1 MEGSICAPLLAESDT
16 ENNIISTHN
25 VASVSD
31 ADTVI
36 NTNNTNSSQIEGSLL
51 FRTFSEHS
59 KMLKERSLF
68 PADLGES
75 DLKGLFTD
83 SHCHVCEASLLF
95 ESQRI
100 AHYEGKKHAQK
111 VRLYVQTKKDEKRSK
126 DFQRGITMD
135 KDRFCEL
142 CSMVFSSPVV
152 ARSHYDGKVHA
163 KNLRKQ
169 ALYPTTQPADTLSQR
184 GPGLAIAGPL
194 QASGIDQGMVE
205 EGGKGPQNTSETVD
219 LSDPNKHCRLCAASF
234 NNPHMAQQHYAG
246 RKHQRNHSRQQ
257 LLKDLG
263 EDPAQANSFTC
274 PVCNIKLDSVEMY
287 HAHMQGN
294 KHQIKEKKVVDLC
307 KSQKKVYDSFADE
320 LADYIHVQ
328 KARGIAPKT
337 SFGATGEEEEGEGEA
352 NLGKVDGQNKTTLVL
367 PPSSRPPLPL
377 TSLPLHPAAAFYP
390 PPLWCPPYQPPPTHF
405 GFKGGTYE
413 QTAWG
418 HAFPQGFLPGSAPAG
433 FIGWPKARGRGKEC
447 SSSSSSYTS
456 SSSCSSDSSDSSDSD
471 YRHRERKRRKRK
483 MRKERGRRAREE
495 DSEERKRRRGKSL
508 RDDDTEGRRGRE
520 HDEEAEE
527 ESKRKRKRLHY
538 SSRSH
543 REGHRAKKRRE
554 EDEDK
559 EGRKE
564 EKEESTEERVGG
576 GEEKEVHIQAEIQEE
591 MEEREQAKETKAKH
605 RKDKKK
611 TKEKVDTRTEEE
623 KLWDES
629 IIGL

>member
-1 MEGSICAPLLAESDT
+1 
-16 ENNIISTHN
+16 
-25 VASVSD
+25 
-31 ADTVI
+31 
-36 NTNNTNSSQIEGSLL
+36 
-51 FRTFSEHS
+51 
-59 KMLKERSLF
+59 MLKERSLF

-169 ALYPTTQPADTLSQR
+169 ALYPTTQPADILSQR

>member
-1 MEGSICAPLLAESDT
+1 
-16 ENNIISTHN
+16 
-25 VASVSD
+25 
-31 ADTVI
+31 
-36 NTNNTNSSQIEGSLL
+36 
-51 FRTFSEHS
+51 
-59 KMLKERSLF
+59 
-68 PADLGES
+68 
-75 DLKGLFTD
+75 
-83 SHCHVCEASLLF
+83 
-95 ESQRI
+95 
-100 AHYEGKKHAQK
+100 
-111 VRLYVQTKKDEKRSK
+111 
-126 DFQRGITMD
+126 MD

-263 EDPAQANSFTC
+263 EDPAQANSFTF

>member
-1 MEGSICAPLLAESDT
+1 
-16 ENNIISTHN
+16 
-25 VASVSD
+25 
-31 ADTVI
+31 
-36 NTNNTNSSQIEGSLL
+36 
-51 FRTFSEHS
+51 
-59 KMLKERSLF
+59 
-68 PADLGES
+68 
-75 DLKGLFTD
+75 
-83 SHCHVCEASLLF
+83 
-95 ESQRI
+95 
-100 AHYEGKKHAQK
+100 
-111 VRLYVQTKKDEKRSK
+111 
-126 DFQRGITMD
+126 
-135 KDRFCEL
+135 
-142 CSMVFSSPVV
+142 
-152 ARSHYDGKVHA
+152 
-163 KNLRKQ
+163 
-169 ALYPTTQPADTLSQR
+169 
-184 GPGLAIAGPL
+184 
-194 QASGIDQGMVE
+194 MVE

-337 SFGATGEEEEGEGEA
+337 SFGATGEEEEEEGEGEA
-352 NLGKVDGQNKTTLVL
+352 NLSKVDGQNKTTLAL

-390 PPLWCPPYQPPPTHF
+390 PPLWCPPYQAPPTHF
-405 GFKGGTYE
+405 G
-413 QTAWG
+413 
-418 HAFPQGFLPGSAPAG
+418 
-433 FIGWPKARGRGKEC
+433 
-447 SSSSSSYTS
+447 SSSSYTS
-456 SSSCSSDSSDSSDSD
+456 SSSSYSSSSDSSDSSD
-471 YRHRERKRRKRK
+471 R
-483 MRKERGRRAREE
+483 RRAREE
-495 DSEERKRRRGKSL
+495 DSEERKRRRRGK
-508 RDDDTEGRRGRE
+508 RRE

-538 SSRSH
+538 
-543 REGHRAKKRRE
+543 K
-554 EDEDK
+554 
-559 EGRKE
+559 
-564 EKEESTEERVGG
+564 
-576 GEEKEVHIQAEIQEE
+576 EKEVHIQAEIQEAI
-591 MEEREQAKETKAKH
+591 EEREQAKETKAKH

>member
-1 MEGSICAPLLAESDT
+1 MEERCICAPLLAESDT
-16 ENNIISTHN
+16 ENNIILTHN

-36 NTNNTNSSQIEGSLL
+36 NTNNTNSSQIE
-51 FRTFSEHS
+51 
-59 KMLKERSLF
+59 
-68 PADLGES
+68 ADLGES
-75 DLKGLFTD
+75 DLLKGLFTD

-95 ESQRI
+95 VSQRI

-163 KNLRKQ
+163 KKMRRKG
-169 ALYPTTQPADTLSQR
+169 LYPTTQPADTLSQR
-184 GPGLAIAGPL
+184 GHGLVLPGPL
-194 QASGIDQGMVE
+194 QASATDQGMGE

-337 SFGATGEEEEGEGEA
+337 SFGATEEEEEGEGEGA
-352 NLGKVDGQNKTTLVL
+352 NLGKVDSQNKTTLGI
-367 PPSSRPPLPL
+367 PPSSRSPLPL
-377 TSLPLHPAAAFYP
+377 TSLHPASTFYP
-390 PPLWCPPYQPPPTHF
+390 PPLWCPPYQAPPTHF
-405 GFKGGTYE
+405 GFRGSAYE

-418 HAFPQGFLPGSAPAG
+418 HTFPQPFLPGSAPAG

-447 SSSSSSYTS
+447 SSSSSSYTRS
-456 SSSCSSDSSDSSDSD
+456 SSSYSSSSDSSDSSDSD
-471 YRHRERKRRKRK
+471 YRHRERKKRK

-495 DSEERKRRRGKSL
+495 DSEERKRRRRGKNI

-527 ESKRKRKRLHY
+527 ERRRRRRRRRRKRLHY

-554 EDEDK
+554 EEEEEEEEE
-559 EGRKE
+559 EGRKQ

-576 GEEKEVHIQAEIQEE
+576 EGEEKEVHIQAEIQEE